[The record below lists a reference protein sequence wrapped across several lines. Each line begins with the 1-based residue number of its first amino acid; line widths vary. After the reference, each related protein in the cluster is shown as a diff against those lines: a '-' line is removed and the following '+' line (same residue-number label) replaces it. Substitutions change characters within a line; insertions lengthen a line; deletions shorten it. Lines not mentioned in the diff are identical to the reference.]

1 MLKPKI
7 EQTPSIDD
15 RRNSVVILKSFLAE
29 KKNEIVADD
38 DLESQ
43 MDDYM
48 IESASD
54 VYGDEEEEIEIFD
67 SQDSSS
73 SNDKNSTIS
82 NTGGIIA

>member
-15 RRNSVVILKSFLAE
+15 KRNSVVILKSFLAE